1 MRFRNVRSASLIA
14 TLPAVLVPYSFFFF
28 EDLAMEIQ
36 GQKGLIFGQARPS
49 YYQTGI
55 FHTTFNNLQFKLF
68 RSIKF
73 VPCDAVGVYYSLG
86 SPCRLSTGTLQ

>member
-1 MRFRNVRSASLIA
+1 LIA

-55 FHTTFNNLQFKLF
+55 AHTTFNNLQFKLF
-68 RSIKF
+68 RSVIF
-73 VPCDAVGVYYSLG
+73 APCDGVAIF
-86 SPCRLSTGTLQ
+86 RTLLTTSNLVNR